1 MTGTNANMVVSDAAR
16 IGKNRRLDALITAST
31 GDGFSVNL
39 VIASSPTTIASST
52 TIPIVMMNPNSVIM
66 LRVPPVT

>member
-1 MTGTNANMVVSDAAR
+1 MQIWFVSDAAR
-16 IGKNRRLDALITAST
+16 IGKNRRLDALITASV